1 MKSSTFF
8 QERKE
13 GVAKLV
19 EIRDSGKMPD
29 GTDCSWS
36 KLEVYFGLDGN
47 NGMSALR
54 VYQWATG
61 KKSAPALK
69 TATEVAAEAI
79 AEAVVATVEVTET
92 QTPKVK
98 KWPKGETFPKHKMF
112 KTLLTAVKA
121 GVMVFM
127 SGPAGSGKTSAGE
140 MVAKEL
146 GLSFYPMSVGS
157 QTSASELVGYMNAT
171 GAYVRTIFR
180 EAFQNGGLFLLDEID
195 SGNPNVLT
203 RLNAAL
209 ANDYCSFPDGVVK
222 RHANF
227 RCIAAGNTWGS
238 GADRQYVGRNPLDA
252 ATKDRFTKIVWD
264 YDTALELK
272 IAGNADWTR
281 RVQAIRKAVWKH
293 GIRVLVT
300 PRASIR
306 GAKLLKAGLPQN
318 VVEDMEIFNELDA
331 QTKAKIL
338 AEVGTAGMESAD
350 VNAELVTDTAIA
362 PATV

>member
-1 MKSSTFF
+1 MKSREFF
-8 QERKE
+8 DTMKDAADRL
-13 GVAKLV
+13 VATKKT
-19 EIRDSGKMPD
+19 GTMPD
-29 GTDCSWS
+29 GTPATWS
-36 KLEVYFGLDGN
+36 KLEAHFGLDDN

-54 VYQWATG
+54 VYKWATG
-61 KKSAPALK
+61 
-69 TATEVAAEAI
+69 E
-79 AEAVVATVEVTET
+79 ET
-92 QTPKVK
+92 PPVKRAPKVEAEDV
-98 KWPKGETFPKHKMF
+98 PEVGTQRGGFPKHRMF

-121 GVMVFM
+121 GVMVFI

-140 MVAKEL
+140 MVAAEL

-171 GAYVRTIFR
+171 GSYVRTIFR
-180 EAFQNGGLFLLDEID
+180 DAFEKGGLFLLDEID

-222 RHANF
+222 RHEGF

-264 YDTALELK
+264 YDNALELR
-272 IAGNADWTR
+272 IAGNAEWTR

-318 VVEDMEIFNELDA
+318 VVEDMEVFNELDA

-338 AEVGTAGMESAD
+338 AEVGS
-350 VNAELVTDTAIA
+350 A
-362 PATV
+362 PAEAPEVEAPAIETPQEAPAAA